1 MNDLKTQGKQIKGYS
16 HPDEYDEW
24 FEIMYEVCKRK
35 LMTTLENDIRQR
47 VKYFDVDSVPPL
59 TIRILHQRIVN
70 YPELDHKR
78 VLRCSHFGV
87 TMFMW
92 AKSVYEYCMLKIERE
107 KLLQREE

>member
-1 MNDLKTQGKQIKGYS
+1 
-16 HPDEYDEW
+16 
-24 FEIMYEVCKRK
+24 MYEVGKRW
-35 LMTTLENDIRQR
+35 LLTTLNNDIKQR
-47 VKYFDVDSVPPL
+47 VKYFDIDSVPSL

-70 YPELDHKR
+70 YPELDYNR
-78 VLRCSHFGV
+78 ALRCSRFGA